1 MRPDTA
7 LYTLYL
13 RALVQQDKWEAA
25 ETLFQRML
33 AGTDAA
39 RPNALTVNY
48 LLQFQVS
55 VCKCIYCMYM
65 LYVYMYVCILYM

>member
-39 RPNALTVNY
+39 RPNALTINY
-48 LLQFQVS
+48 LLQFQVC
-55 VCKCIYCMYM
+55 V
-65 LYVYMYVCILYM
+65 YVYMYTVYIYECMYI

>member
-39 RPNALTVNY
+39 RPNALTINY
-48 LLQFQVS
+48 LLQFQVC
-55 VCKCIYCMYM
+55 V
-65 LYVYMYVCILYM
+65 YVYMYTVYIYI

>member
-39 RPNALTVNY
+39 RPNALTINY
-48 LLQFQVS
+48 LLQFQVR
-55 VCKCIYCMYM
+55 VC
-65 LYVYMYVCILYM
+65 V

>member
-39 RPNALTVNY
+39 RPNALTINY
-48 LLQFQVS
+48 LLQFQVR
-55 VCKCIYCMYM
+55 VCVWVHTMCA
-65 LYVYMYVCILYM
+65 YVYNCNSSTY